1 MAAASASL
9 ALAAC
14 GGGGDST
21 MQTQQPEQAAP
32 VPPVAPPS
40 KSVVPM
46 PFASLR
52 SFEKGLAVAAIKNA
66 HFGIVNV
73 PIQLRGR
80 RNDNTWM
87 DKGALQ
93 ITAWKDKPLGT
104 PEGPAD
110 SINRRVYK
118 RGEGNGGQWTKLV
131 KVTPMSTTEHIDY
144 RIEFWL
150 SGSLWGNSIYQ
161 VAHPGKLLKD
171 YLVAKTTPLVD
182 EPLSWLGA
190 EYDAVRFLTVQGDN
204 WKSSKKLDLGF
215 DESYKYNV
223 MKNYQVMTA
232 DFDIDK
238 DKTSNASTLSR
249 NVWDS
254 PFYTGPTKIAH
265 LLKPRTATLHSE
277 IWTDYSSD
285 NTNDYMVG
293 GVWLLVPTDIRDI
306 EAYDFGGFVRGEKPL
321 KRNAIGEIEG
331 SATYKGSAAGLHTS
345 WDNNM
350 VKISRLLGKVT
361 LTANFLDGTKHGTVD
376 GSVYDLMLD
385 GKEVSG
391 SFTLSRDMDLANYR
405 VKNPYN
411 KEVNIGN
418 INGINYTGAW
428 YAVFQ
433 IPGATDA
440 AIPGGVVGTIGGT
453 GTNGNTVVATFG
465 AYKVESEE

>member
-1 MAAASASL
+1 
-9 ALAAC
+9 
-14 GGGGDST
+14 
-21 MQTQQPEQAAP
+21 
-32 VPPVAPPS
+32 
-40 KSVVPM
+40 M

-52 SFEKGLAVAAIKNA
+52 SFETGLAVAAIRNA
-66 HFGIVNV
+66 HFGIVDV

-80 RNDNTWM
+80 DSNNIWS
-87 DKGALQ
+87 DKGSLQ

-104 PEGPAD
+104 LND
-110 SINRRVYK
+110 VSNSRVN
-118 RGEGNGGQWTKLV
+118 GGDNIGGGQWTKLV
-131 KVTPMSTTEHIDY
+131 KVTPMGTTEDIDY
-144 RIEFWL
+144 KIEFWL
-150 SGSLWGNSIYQ
+150 SGTVSGNSIYQ
-161 VAHPGKLLKD
+161 INFPDTALK
-171 YLVAKTTPLVD
+171 YELVAKTLPLAD
-182 EPLSWLGA
+182 KPLSNQ

-204 WKSSKKLDLGF
+204 WKSSEKIDLGF
-215 DESYKYNV
+215 DESYKYNAI
-223 MKNYQVMTA
+223 KNYQVMTA

-238 DKTSNASTLSR
+238 DETSNASTLPR

-254 PFYTGPTKIAH
+254 PVYTGSAKIAH

-306 EAYDFGGFVRGEKPL
+306 EAYDFGGFARGENPL
-321 KRNAIGEIEG
+321 KRNAIDEIEG
-331 SATYKGSAAGLHTS
+331 TATYKGSAAGLHTS
-345 WDNNM
+345 LEGDR

-361 LTANFLDGTKHGTVD
+361 LIANFLDGTKYGTVD
-376 GSVYDLMLD
+376 GNVYDLMLD

-391 SFTLSRDMDLANYR
+391 SFTLSRDMDLPNY
-405 VKNPYN
+405 VVQNPYN
-411 KEVNIGN
+411 KDLNIGN
-418 INGINYTGAW
+418 INGVNYTGAW

-440 AIPGGVVGTIGGT
+440 DIPGGVVGTIGGT